1 MNPRKPIPSKIKA
14 YAFFSLFMPFYI
26 CRCSPNPL
34 CLIGTYPLT
43 PGDDTSSSIS
53 NNPIYQ
59 DAPENTKLFMYP
71 HPQHPLS
78 FPSYLYQER
87 CQKVSWLSPGCSG
100 ETIFSRVS
108 QVHGSLSRK
117 EGSQA
122 WIPGSLYGGNASPCK
137 SI

>member
-87 CQKVSWLSPGCSG
+87 CQKVKLAV
-100 ETIFSRVS
+100 SRVLWGNHLQQS
-108 QVHGSLSRK
+108 ESSPWLLVQERGQLGLDPWITLWRK
-117 EGSQA
+117 CFSM
-122 WIPGSLYGGNASPCK
+122 
-137 SI
+137 

>member
-1 MNPRKPIPSKIKA
+1 MNNRGPAFLLSRECDSIKINESRRFLGILFSDEINENFFFFFFNLRDA
-14 YAFFSLFMPFYI
+14 PLFSSPLFFSLFMPFYI

-78 FPSYLYQER
+78 FPS
-87 CQKVSWLSPGCSG
+87 
-100 ETIFSRVS
+100 
-108 QVHGSLSRK
+108 
-117 EGSQA
+117 
-122 WIPGSLYGGNASPCK
+122 SLYFYWAEIK
-137 SI
+137 RKTRVLK